1 MNEYKGIYYQDDT
14 EQHFYEG
21 GAHFKYKD
29 LYTILESLAK
39 ITKQRTQSAQSRNSK
54 TRNAQSLLYQT
65 NTKLK
70 TRRDNSELYKYIMD
84 HYSNIQTSSNNKIKT
99 RSLITKRNKVK
110 DDSTKRHLSVTKT
123 TMPNTRNSNN
133 SDQFQKS
140 NTIMNYNNSQI
151 KKNRHISLEAT
162 HSDKPLLSNKVLN
175 GKKNSMSKNRRA
187 LEYSMKVMRFN
198 KNMKPR
204 KKENCHYVNNI
215 KIIDDTTLNESKI
228 KSRNNKNS
236 ISFKISSVDRSSM
249 GYTVDRN
256 RKEILSKSN
265 YTQIYLKKNLI
276 KSKFQSSFRNK
287 TPLTIGYNKT

>member
-1 MNEYKGIYYQDDT
+1 
-14 EQHFYEG
+14 
-21 GAHFKYKD
+21 
-29 LYTILESLAK
+29 
-39 ITKQRTQSAQSRNSK
+39 
-54 TRNAQSLLYQT
+54 
-65 NTKLK
+65 
-70 TRRDNSELYKYIMD
+70 MD
-84 HYSNIQTSSNNKIKT
+84 HYSNIQTSSINKIKT

-123 TMPNTRNSNN
+123 TMPNTRNSDN

-162 HSDKPLLSNKVLN
+162 HSDKPLLSNKVLH

-215 KIIDDTTLNESKI
+215 KIIDDITLNESKI

-236 ISFKISSVDRSSM
+236 ISFKTSSVDRSSM

>member
-1 MNEYKGIYYQDDT
+1 
-14 EQHFYEG
+14 
-21 GAHFKYKD
+21 
-29 LYTILESLAK
+29 
-39 ITKQRTQSAQSRNSK
+39 
-54 TRNAQSLLYQT
+54 
-65 NTKLK
+65 
-70 TRRDNSELYKYIMD
+70 
-84 HYSNIQTSSNNKIKT
+84 
-99 RSLITKRNKVK
+99 
-110 DDSTKRHLSVTKT
+110 
-123 TMPNTRNSNN
+123 
-133 SDQFQKS
+133 
-140 NTIMNYNNSQI
+140 MNYNNSQI

-215 KIIDDTTLNESKI
+215 KIIDDITLNESKI